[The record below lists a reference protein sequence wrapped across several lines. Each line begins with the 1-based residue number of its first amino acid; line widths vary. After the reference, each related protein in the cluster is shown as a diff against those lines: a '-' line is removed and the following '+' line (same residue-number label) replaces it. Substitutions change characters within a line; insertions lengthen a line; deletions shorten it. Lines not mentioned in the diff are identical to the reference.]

1 MTEDEKMQVAI
12 FRYSVISDFVNGIDM
27 SRAEK
32 SRLMEEKCE
41 RKWQIPFS
49 QKTRISKGAINHWI
63 RIYNGGGLKALRPRT
78 GPIRAVAGPWMPIRV
93 RR

>member
-32 SRLMEEKCE
+32 SRLMGEKCE
-41 RKWQIPFS
+41 RKWSIPFS
-49 QKTRISKGAINHWI
+49 QKTRISRESINHWI
-63 RIYNGGGLKALRPRT
+63 RIYNGGGLKALRPKDRSDQ
-78 GPIRAVAGPWMPIRV
+78 GRSRAMDDGV